1 MSETTRT
8 AETGGTPNLPPERAG
23 AVRLSSHE
31 AAEARPLWQ
40 VILIRPEMMT
50 LLLLI
55 IAFAVASEL
64 SPFFADV
71 TFILESATFYT
82 EFAII
87 ALVLTLIIISGEIDL
102 SPAAMMAFSAC
113 VFAALF
119 QAGIPIGLAMIA
131 SLITGALMGAFNAML
146 VLRFQ
151 LPSIIVTI
159 GTLTLYRGLAQVLA
173 GDRSISG
180 FPGWFIGIDWKYW
193 LGIPIPVIIFAGVA
207 LVLGIFLGFTVTGR
221 QIYQIGTSPEAAKHA
236 GIRVRRIKLGLFVLL
251 GVMSSV
257 AGMLTASRL
266 ASVRYDMATGG
277 ELQMVLMV
285 MLGGTYIFGGR
296 GSIAGTFL
304 AAWLLIVIATGM
316 NVANIPITS
325 QLIVTGFLL
334 IVAIIATNAI
344 YARTQR

>member
-1 MSETTRT
+1 MTDTTQGKP
-8 AETGGTPNLPPERAG
+8 AQQPA
-23 AVRLSSHE
+23 LSSHE
-31 AAEARPLWQ
+31 AAAARPLWQ
-40 VILIRPEMMT
+40 VIFIRPEVMT
-50 LLLLI
+50 LVLLFV
-55 IAFAVASEL
+55 AFGVATRL
-64 SPFFADV
+64 SPFFADA
-71 TFILESATFYT
+71 TFILESATFYV
-82 EFAII
+82 EYALI

-119 QAGIPIGLAMIA
+119 KAGVPIGVAMGV
-131 SLITGALMGAFNAML
+131 SVITGALMGAFNGML
-146 VLRFQ
+146 VLWFQ

-180 FPGWFIGIDWKYW
+180 FPSWFIGIDWKYW
-193 LGIPIPVIIFAGVA
+193 FGAPIPVIIFVVA
-207 LVLGIFLGFTVTGR
+207 AIVLGVFLALTVTGR
-221 QIYQIGTSPEAAKHA
+221 QIYQIGTSPEAARHA
-236 GIRVRRIKLGLFVLL
+236 GIRVRRIKMGLFVLL
-251 GVMSSV
+251 GLTSSV

-325 QLIVTGFLL
+325 QLIVMGLLL
-334 IVAIIATNAI
+334 IVSIVATNAI

>member
-1 MSETTRT
+1 MSDTTQR
-8 AETGGTPNLPPERAG
+8 GGTPQA
-23 AVRLSSHE
+23 LSSHD

-50 LLLLI
+50 LALLFV
-55 IAFAVASEL
+55 AFGVATQL
-64 SPFFADV
+64 SPFFADA
-71 TFILESATFYT
+71 TFILESATFYV
-82 EFAII
+82 EYALI

-119 QAGIPIGLAMIA
+119 QAGLPIGVAMAA
-131 SLITGALMGAFNAML
+131 SVVTGALMGAFNGVL
-146 VLRFQ
+146 VLWFQ

-193 LGIPIPVIIFAGVA
+193 FGVPIPVVIFVA
-207 LVLGIFLGFTVTGR
+207 VAIVLAVFLALTVTGR
-221 QIYQIGTSPEAAKHA
+221 QIYQIGTSPEAARHA
-236 GIRVRRIKLGLFVLL
+236 GIRVRRIKMGLFVLL
-251 GVMSSV
+251 GVVSSV

-325 QLIVTGFLL
+325 QLIVMGFLL
-334 IVAIIATNAI
+334 IVSIIATNAI

>member
-1 MSETTRT
+1 MSDTTQ
-8 AETGGTPNLPPERAG
+8 GGDRGRA
-23 AVRLSSHE
+23 LSTHE

-40 VILIRPEMMT
+40 VVLIRPEMMT
-50 LLLLI
+50 LVLLFV
-55 IAFAVASEL
+55 AFGAATRL
-64 SPFFADV
+64 SPFFADA
-71 TFILESATFYT
+71 TFILESATFYV
-82 EFAII
+82 EYALI

-119 QAGIPIGLAMIA
+119 QAGLPIGVAMAA
-131 SLITGALMGAFNAML
+131 SVVTGALMGAFNGML
-146 VLRFQ
+146 VLWFQ

-193 LGIPIPVIIFAGVA
+193 FGVPIPVVIFVA
-207 LVLGIFLGFTVTGR
+207 AAIVLGVFLALTVTGR
-221 QIYQIGTSPEAAKHA
+221 QIYQIGTSPEAARHA
-236 GIRVRRIKLGLFVLL
+236 GIRVRRIKMGLFVLL
-251 GVMSSV
+251 GITSSV

-325 QLIVTGFLL
+325 QLIVMGLLL
-334 IVAIIATNAI
+334 IVSIVATNAI

>member
-1 MSETTRT
+1 MTDS
-8 AETGGTPNLPPERAG
+8 AQGKSASQPA
-23 AVRLSSHE
+23 LSSHE
-31 AAEARPLWQ
+31 AAAARPLWQ
-40 VILIRPEMMT
+40 VVLIRPEVMT
-50 LLLLI
+50 LVLLFA
-55 IAFAVASEL
+55 AFAAATRL
-64 SPFFADV
+64 SPFFADT
-71 TFILESATFYT
+71 TFILESATFYV
-82 EFAII
+82 EYALI

-119 QAGIPIGLAMIA
+119 KAGVPIGVAMGV
-131 SLITGALMGAFNAML
+131 SVVTGALMGAFNGVL
-146 VLRFQ
+146 VLWFQ

-180 FPGWFIGIDWKYW
+180 FPSWFIGIDWKYW
-193 LGIPIPVIIFAGVA
+193 FGVPIPVVIFVAAA
-207 LVLGIFLGFTVTGR
+207 LVLGVFLALTVTGR
-221 QIYQIGTSPEAAKHA
+221 QIYQIGTSPEAARHA
-236 GIRVRRIKLGLFVLL
+236 GIRVRRIKMGLFVML
-251 GVMSSV
+251 GVTSSV

-325 QLIVTGFLL
+325 QLIVMGLLL
-334 IVAIIATNAI
+334 IVSIVATNAI

>member
-1 MSETTRT
+1 MTDTTQ
-8 AETGGTPNLPPERAG
+8 GKPVQQP
-23 AVRLSSHE
+23 VLSSHE
-31 AAEARPLWQ
+31 AAAARPLWQ
-40 VILIRPEMMT
+40 VVLIRPEVMT
-50 LLLLI
+50 LVLLFV
-55 IAFAVASEL
+55 AFGVATRL
-64 SPFFADV
+64 SPFFADT
-71 TFILESATFYT
+71 TFILESATFYV
-82 EFAII
+82 EYALI
-87 ALVLTLIIISGEIDL
+87 ALVLTLIIVSGEIDL

-119 QAGIPIGLAMIA
+119 KAGVPIGVAMGA
-131 SLITGALMGAFNAML
+131 SVVTGALMGAFNGML
-146 VLRFQ
+146 VLWFQ

-180 FPGWFIGIDWKYW
+180 FPSWFIGIDWKYW
-193 LGIPIPVIIFAGVA
+193 FGIPIPVVIFVVA
-207 LVLGIFLGFTVTGR
+207 AIVLGVFLGLTVTGR
-221 QIYQIGTSPEAAKHA
+221 QIYQIGTSPEAARHA
-236 GIRVRRIKLGLFVLL
+236 GIRVRRIKMGLFVLL
-251 GVMSSV
+251 GVTSSV

-325 QLIVTGFLL
+325 QLIVMGLLL
-334 IVAIIATNAI
+334 IVSIVATNAI